1 MAFNSLHAW
10 RIDVEFQDRRRT
22 SRLPLQVPI
31 LLRWRNASEMRE
43 ARTVS
48 RDVSS
53 HGVYFSLPETIK
65 DGTTVEIEMTLP
77 SQVALS
83 APSKVRCLGRVQR
96 CEQEEGAKAGM
107 AVSINK
113 YEFIFRRGEAPSEK
127 DLCLIPQ
134 D

>member
-1 MAFNSLHAW
+1 VSF
-10 RIDVEFQDRRRT
+10 EERRRA

-31 LLRWRNASEMRE
+31 VLRWRNGSEMRE

-48 RDVSS
+48 EDVSS
-53 HGVYFSLPETIK
+53 HGVYFSLPEGIK

-83 APSKVRCLGRVQR
+83 GPSRVRCVGRVQR
-96 CEQEEGAKAGM
+96 CEQEEGAPAGM
-107 AVSINK
+107 AVSIK
-113 YEFIFRRGEAPSEK
+113 RYEFIYRRDEASPEK
-127 DLCLIPQ
+127 DLFLIPQ

>member
-1 MAFNSLHAW
+1 M
-10 RIDVEFQDRRRT
+10 EFQERRRT

-31 LLRWRNASEMRE
+31 ILRWRNGSEMRE

-53 HGVYFSLPETIK
+53 QGVYFSLPEIIK
-65 DGTTVEIEMTLP
+65 DGTPVEIEMTLP

-83 APSKVRCLGRVQR
+83 GPSKVRCVGRVQR

-113 YEFIFRRGEAPSEK
+113 YEFIFRRDEAPPEK
-127 DLCLIPQ
+127 DLVLSPQ

>member
-1 MAFNSLHAW
+1 
-10 RIDVEFQDRRRT
+10 
-22 SRLPLQVPI
+22 
-31 LLRWRNASEMRE
+31 MRE

-53 HGVYFSLPETIK
+53 RGVYFALPESIK

-83 APSKVRCLGRVQR
+83 GPSKVRCLGRVQR
-96 CEQEEGAKAGM
+96 SEEQDGVQSGM

-113 YEFIFRRGEAPSEK
+113 YEFKFRRDESLQEK
-127 DLCLIPQ
+127 DPLPTRQ

>member
-1 MAFNSLHAW
+1 VS
-10 RIDVEFQDRRRT
+10 FQERRRT
-22 SRLPLQVPI
+22 SRLPLQVPL
-31 LLRWRNASEMRE
+31 LLRWRNGSEICE

-48 RDVSS
+48 EDVSS
-53 HGVYFSLPETIK
+53 HGVYFSLPEGIK

-83 APSKVRCLGRVQR
+83 GPSRVRSVGRVQR
-96 CEQEEGAKAGM
+96 CAQEEGAKAGM

-113 YEFIFRRGEAPSEK
+113 YEFIYRRDETPPEK
-127 DLCLIPQ
+127 DLSLIPQ

>member
-1 MAFNSLHAW
+1 MAFQ
-10 RIDVEFQDRRRT
+10 ERRRT

-31 LLRWRNASEMRE
+31 VLRWRNGSEMRE

-53 HGVYFSLPETIK
+53 HGVFFTLPETIK
-65 DGTTVEIEMTLP
+65 DGTTVEIEMKLP

-83 APSKVRCLGRVQR
+83 GPSTVRCLGRVQR
-96 CEQEEGAKAGM
+96 CEQEEGAEAEM

-113 YEFIFRRGEAPSEK
+113 YEFVFRRDEAHPQK
-127 DLCLIPQ
+127 DLDLIPQ
-134 D
+134 

>member
-1 MAFNSLHAW
+1 MAS
-10 RIDVEFQDRRRT
+10 EERRRT

-31 LLRWRNASEMRE
+31 LLRWRNGPKMRE

-53 HGVYFSLPETIK
+53 HGVYFSLPEIIK
-65 DGTTVEIEMTLP
+65 DGTTIEIEMTLP
-77 SQVALS
+77 SQSALS
-83 APSKVRCLGRVQR
+83 GPSTVRCVGRVQR
-96 CEQEEGAKAGM
+96 SEQEAGANARM

-113 YEFIFRRGEAPSEK
+113 YEFIFRRDEASSEK
-127 DLCLIPQ
+127 DLLLIPQ

>member
-1 MAFNSLHAW
+1 VAFQ
-10 RIDVEFQDRRRT
+10 ERRRT

-31 LLRWRNASEMRE
+31 VLRWRNGSEMRE

-48 RDVSS
+48 EDVSS
-53 HGVYFSLPETIK
+53 QGVYFSLPEGIK

-83 APSKVRCLGRVQR
+83 GPSRVRCVGRVQR

-107 AVSINK
+107 AVSINR
-113 YEFIFRRGEAPSEK
+113 YEFIYRRDAAPPKK
-127 DLCLIPQ
+127 DLSLIPQ
-134 D
+134 E

>member
-1 MAFNSLHAW
+1 MAFQ
-10 RIDVEFQDRRRT
+10 ERRRT
-22 SRLPLQVPI
+22 SRLPLQVLI
-31 LLRWRNASEMRE
+31 VLRWRNGSKMRE
-43 ARTVS
+43 AHTVS

-77 SQVALS
+77 SQAPLS
-83 APSKVRCLGRVQR
+83 GPSTVHCVGRVQR

-113 YEFIFRRGEAPSEK
+113 YEFKFRRDETPPEK
-127 DLCLIPQ
+127 ILLLIPQ